1 MNRLF
6 FKPQSASESPGGLC
20 KIARSHLKTFS
31 VGLADD
37 PRICISTKFPGE
49 IDAAGLGT
57 TLWTATLKDL
67 KNTLS
72 WQLSII
78 RSTFFVFTQCEVHT
92 HTLKF
97 KKGS

>member
-20 KIARSHLKTFS
+20 KIDRSHPKTFS

-49 IDAAGLGT
+49 VDAAGLLII
-57 TLWTATLKDL
+57 LW
-67 KNTLS
+67 
-72 WQLSII
+72 
-78 RSTFFVFTQCEVHT
+78 HYYY
-92 HTLKF
+92 
-97 KKGS
+97 